1 MDLSTSWLSA
11 TPINL
16 DLGLNLN
23 LDVAAR
29 PKMNEGEQKRE
40 ERRITPEDEAGSRSN
55 STRGQVAS
63 GLMEEL
69 NRVNAENKRLTE
81 MLTVVCES
89 YNSLRRR
96 YDSMSSSVAH
106 PTNVVGDIDAKKR
119 KAGGGS
125 NGSTTTSNNNADN
138 SSEAS
143 SSEENFAS
151 PAKKPREETTVV
163 KAKITRVFFQTE
175 PSDTSLIV
183 KDGYQWKKYGQKVTR
198 DNASPRAYFK
208 CAQAPTCPVKK
219 KVQRSVEDQTVVV
232 AMYEGEHNHQQ
243 PRSNHHESPNHNG
256 CRRGNASIGS
266 TTAAT
271 LDSSAPTITLDLART
286 KPASPGTMPAYS
298 ASRRNN
304 APEFDKFMVD
314 QMASSLTKDSNF
326 TAALVAAI
334 SGKFLNQM

>member
-1 MDLSTSWLSA
+1 MDFSTSWLST

-23 LDVAAR
+23 LDVAR
-29 PKMNEGEQKRE
+29 PKMNEGEQKKE

-55 STRGQVAS
+55 STRGEAAS

-69 NRVNAENKRLTE
+69 NRVNVENKRLTE

-96 YDSMSSSVAH
+96 YDSMSSSVAL
-106 PTNVVGDIDAKKR
+106 PTNVVGYIDAKKR

-143 SSEENFAS
+143 SSEENLAS
-151 PAKKPREETTVV
+151 PAKKPREETTDV
-163 KAKITRVFFQTE
+163 KAKITRVFFRTE

-198 DNASPRAYFK
+198 DNPSPRAYFK

-232 AMYEGEHNHQQ
+232 AMYEGEHNHQK
-243 PRSNHHESPNHNG
+243 PHSNHESPNHNG
-256 CRRGNASIGS
+256 CGRGNASIGS

-286 KPASPGTMPAYS
+286 KPASAGTMPASS

-304 APEFDKFMVD
+304 APEFEKFMVD
-314 QMASSLTKDSNF
+314 QMASSLTKDPNF

-334 SGKFLNQM
+334 SGKFLNQR